1 MASALSSLHAHYGE
15 CDTLPFTN
23 GTGSALTGDTVQSVG
38 DTVGILKE
46 DVDDGESTVL
56 LVDVPAPGID
66 VPKQTGTA
74 WTAGDA
80 VYFDSGSGDFT
91 TASADGEYAGKV
103 YADAASG
110 DTSGRIVLTN
120 ENV

>member
-1 MASALSSLHAHYGE
+1 MASAYESLKAHFGD
-15 CDTLPFTN
+15 CDTLPWTN
-23 GTGSALTGDTVQSVG
+23 GTGSTVNGDTIQVQANTLGV
-38 DTVGILKE
+38 VKE

-66 VPKQTGTA
+66 VPKESGSA

-80 VYFDSGSGDFT
+80 IYWNSSASAFT
-91 TASADGEYAGKV
+91 SASADGTYAGKA
-103 YADAASG
+103 YQDAASA
-110 DTSGRIVLTN
+110 DTTGRAVLTN

>member
-1 MASALSSLHAHYGE
+1 MASALSSLYAHEGD
-15 CDTLPFTN
+15 CDTLPWTN
-23 GTGSALTGDTVQSVG
+23 STGSTVNGDTVQSVG
-38 DTVGILKE
+38 NTVGILKE
-46 DVDDGESTVL
+46 DIDDGEESVL
-56 LVDVPAPGID
+56 LIDVPAPGID

-80 VYFDSGSGDFT
+80 VYYDSGSNDFT

-110 DTSGRIVLTN
+110 DTTGRVLLTN